1 MGPPVWQLPVR
12 SNAGDPLWRRRVK
25 RGCAM
30 LCSALL
36 RECARGMQ
44 NKIWWIND
52 SSYVLVLVLLCCCV
66 SCVVLCCAVLCCALC
81 LSPVTARPL
90 ATRLASPL
98 TTHSSP
104 PLSPLLSS
112 PVLSSRL
119 AAPPTD
125 LDSPIIQFTLAGTPR
140 LVLACFW
147 PALACAP
154 GPAPHRTA
162 PPFAQPNFDTTT
174 RPPPPPALT
183 HSLTHSSHNQQR
195 AARTSCKSCICLS
208 NSTAQH
214 SDTRLRELD
223 SSRSTPG
230 PRFTRRPHPRSVPS
244 LRPLQ
249 NQHPPPPP
257 RST

>member
-1 MGPPVWQLPVR
+1 
-12 SNAGDPLWRRRVK
+12 
-25 RGCAM
+25 
-30 LCSALL
+30 
-36 RECARGMQ
+36 
-44 NKIWWIND
+44 
-52 SSYVLVLVLLCCCV
+52 LCCV
-66 SCVVLCCAVLCCALC
+66 VLCCALC

-90 ATRLASPL
+90 TTRLASPL

-125 LDSPIIQFTLAGTPR
+125 LDSPIIQFTLARTPR

-162 PPFAQPNFDTTT
+162 PLLPLLSPISTAPLD
-174 RPPPPPALT
+174 
-183 HSLTHSSHNQQR
+183 HHHHHHHQQR

-244 LRPLQ
+244 LRPL
-249 NQHPPPPP
+249 
-257 RST
+257 